1 MLNATAAIL
10 PSGFVMMR
18 SERAALSVHSDQTQ
32 QVASEIDR
40 LLEKHVELL
49 RAESFVGLT
58 PVQRQ
63 EYEKISKRLHEL
75 FRELATLRQ
84 DR

>member
-1 MLNATAAIL
+1 
-10 PSGFVMMR
+10 MR
-18 SERAALSVHSDQTQ
+18 SERTAFPGHGERTQ
-32 QVASEIDR
+32 QVASEIDC

-58 PVQRQ
+58 PAQRQ

-75 FRELATLRQ
+75 FRELAALGRKAGTRQ
-84 DR
+84 